1 MSTDLN
7 PFRDLDAVGVR
18 ALVDT
23 EAHSQTT
30 SVHHRNSF
38 RCIAQ
43 VGQMQ
48 MTWDKMRPFVDP
60 ERFSQ
65 VESFL
70 KIQHREAE
78 WWHNASIAYFQNFSK
93 RPLPEGHEP
102 PPHDLAYYKSLQFP
116 CAPGQGK

>member
-1 MSTDLN
+1 
-7 PFRDLDAVGVR
+7 
-18 ALVDT
+18 
-23 EAHSQTT
+23 
-30 SVHHRNSF
+30 
-38 RCIAQ
+38 
-43 VGQMQ
+43 MQ
-48 MTWDKMRPFVDP
+48 MTWDKTRPFVDP

-78 WWHNASIAYFQNFSK
+78 WWRNASIAYFQNFSK

-116 CAPGQGK
+116 YAPGQGKQHCLSVPSIHAPRRADGCVHRHGTGTLPGLPVSDSGHWQNIS